1 MIKHDCSIISDN
13 GIAVC
18 KYFTSEITLH
28 FFHEGFKH
36 SYQIDLFM

>member
-1 MIKHDCSIISDN
+1 MIKHDYSIISGN
-13 GIAVC
+13 GLAVC

-28 FFHEGFKH
+28 FFHEVFKH